1 MTRPT
6 RAAVLALFLICIY
19 CLSFRSRSARAA
31 DEPGFRAELLFPYR
45 ADHNHAPGLVEC
57 SDGDLIASWYRGSGE
72 RSSDDVR
79 VCGARLRKGSR
90 EWSKDFLMAD
100 FPGFPDC
107 NTCMMIDSEDRLW
120 LFWPLILANSW
131 ESALTNFLV
140 SRDYLGDGAPKWDQN
155 GIIPLKPDDFK
166 DEVLR
171 HLDQAEKELPAR
183 IAKLPEA
190 QRAARELRWK
200 QGIAQM
206 RQHAGEKLAQRLGW
220 QPRCKPT
227 VLPASDRHPHGRI
240 LLPLYSDTFSLG
252 LMAISDDRGRT
263 WFASKPIFAWGGIQP
278 TVLPRQDGTLVAYLR
293 DNGGSGHIKVS
304 ESKDDGMTW
313 GPVTLSELANPGAG
327 IDGVRLANGHF
338 CLVYNDLSRGRSS
351 LAVSISEDEGR
362 TWKQTRHLERHEA
375 GSYHYPC
382 MIQGRD
388 GTIHV
393 IYSYFCPKERGKH
406 ESKSMK
412 HAAFD
417 EAWISKGESSGEIG
431 DGGDR

>member
-1 MTRPT
+1 MIRLVAGT
-6 RAAVLALFLICIY
+6 VFSLLCLLSISAL
-19 CLSFRSRSARAA
+19 AA
-31 DEPGFRAELLFPYR
+31 DAPAVRAELVFPYR

-57 SDGDLIASWYRGSGE
+57 PNGDLIASWYRGSGE
-72 RSSDDVR
+72 RSADDVR
-79 VCGARLRKGSR
+79 VCGARLRKGSQ

-107 NTCMMIDSEDRLW
+107 NTCMMIDSEQRLW

-131 ESALTNFLV
+131 GSALTNFLV
-140 SRDYLGDGAPKWDQN
+140 SHDYLGDGAPKWDQS

-166 DEVLR
+166 DDVLR
-171 HLDQAEKELPAR
+171 HLDEAEKQLPQR
-183 IAKLPEA
+183 IAKLPEP
-190 QRAARELRWK
+190 QRAARETRWK
-200 QGIAQM
+200 LGIAEM
-206 RQHAGEKLAQRLGW
+206 RKNAGDKLAQRLGW

-227 VLPASDRHPHGRI
+227 VLPPSERHPRGRI

-263 WFASKPIFAWGGIQP
+263 WFASRPIFAWGGIQP
-278 TVLPRQDGTLVAYLR
+278 SVLPRQDGTLIAYLR

-338 CLVYNDLSRGRSS
+338 CLVYNDLPRGRNS

-362 TWKQTRHLERHEA
+362 TWKQTRHLEKHDA

-382 MIQGRD
+382 AIQGRD

-393 IYSYFCPKERGKH
+393 IYSYFRPKEHKGP
-406 ESKSMK
+406 EAKSMK

-417 EAWISKGESSGEIG
+417 ESWVLRGE
-431 DGGDR
+431 R

>member
-1 MTRPT
+1 MSKLT
-6 RAAVLALFLICIY
+6 RAAVFLLLCVG
-19 CLSFRSRSARAA
+19 ARMGIAA
-31 DEPGFRAELLFPYR
+31 DEIGFRAELVFPYR

-57 SDGDLIASWYRGSGE
+57 PNGDLIASWYRGSGE
-72 RSSDDVR
+72 RSADDVR
-79 VCGARLRKGSR
+79 VCGARLRRGSR

-107 NTCMMIDSEDRLW
+107 NTCLMIDSEQRLW

-171 HLDQAEKELPAR
+171 HLDQAEKDLPQR
-183 IAKLPEA
+183 IAKLPEE

-200 QGIAQM
+200 RGISEM
-206 RQHAGEKLAQRLGW
+206 RKHAGEKLAQRLGW

-227 VLPASDRHPHGRI
+227 VLPASERHPHGRI

-263 WFASKPIFAWGGIQP
+263 WFASRPIFAWGGIQP
-278 TVLPRQDGTLVAYLR
+278 SVLPKQDGTLVAYLR

-327 IDGVRLANGHF
+327 IDGARLANGHF
-338 CLVYNDLSRGRSS
+338 CLVYNDLSRGRNSV
-351 LAVSISEDEGR
+351 AVSISEDEGR
-362 TWKQTRHLERHEA
+362 TWKQTRHLEKHEA

-382 MIQGRD
+382 VIQGHD

-393 IYSYFCPKERGKH
+393 IYSYFRPKERAKR
-406 ESKSMK
+406 EAKSMK
-412 HAAFD
+412 HAAFK
-417 EAWISKGESSGEIG
+417 EAWVSKGDSAGEISG
-431 DGGDR
+431 GGDR

>member
-1 MTRPT
+1 
-6 RAAVLALFLICIY
+6 
-19 CLSFRSRSARAA
+19 
-31 DEPGFRAELLFPYR
+31 
-45 ADHNHAPGLVEC
+45 
-57 SDGDLIASWYRGSGE
+57 
-72 RSSDDVR
+72 
-79 VCGARLRKGSR
+79 
-90 EWSKDFLMAD
+90 
-100 FPGFPDC
+100 
-107 NTCMMIDSEDRLW
+107 
-120 LFWPLILANSW
+120 
-131 ESALTNFLV
+131 
-140 SRDYLGDGAPKWDQN
+140 
-155 GIIPLKPDDFK
+155 
-166 DEVLR
+166 
-171 HLDQAEKELPAR
+171 
-183 IAKLPEA
+183 
-190 QRAARELRWK
+190 
-200 QGIAQM
+200 M
-206 RQHAGEKLAQRLGW
+206 RQHAGDKLAQRLGW

-227 VLPASDRHPHGRI
+227 VLPPSAPHPHGRI

-278 TVLPRQDGTLVAYLR
+278 SVLPRQDGTLVAYLR

-327 IDGVRLANGHF
+327 IDGVRLANSHF
-338 CLVYNDLSRGRSS
+338 CLVYNDLSRGRNS

-393 IYSYFCPKERGKH
+393 IYSYFRPKERGKR

-417 EAWISKGESSGEIG
+417 EAWVSKSESSGEIG
-431 DGGDR
+431 GGGDR

>member
-1 MTRPT
+1 MSRLTC
-6 RAAVLALFLICIY
+6 AAVFIL
-19 CLSFRSRSARAA
+19 LSLGSPSAFSADESGFRS
-31 DEPGFRAELLFPYR
+31 ELVFPYR

-57 SDGDLIASWYRGSGE
+57 SNGDLIASWYRGSGE

-79 VCGARLRKGSR
+79 VFGARLRKGSH

-107 NTCMMIDSEDRLW
+107 NTCMMIDSEERLW

-140 SRDYLGDGAPKWDQN
+140 SRDYFGDGAPKWDQN

-171 HLDQAEKELPAR
+171 HLDQAEKELPER

-200 QGIAQM
+200 RGIAEM
-206 RQHAGEKLAQRLGW
+206 RKHAGDKLAQRLGW

-227 VLPASDRHPHGRI
+227 VLPPSDRHPHGRI

-278 TVLPRQDGTLVAYLR
+278 SVLPRQDGTLVAYLR

-338 CLVYNDLSRGRSS
+338 CLVYNDVSRGRNS

-382 MIQGRD
+382 MIQGRG

-393 IYSYFCPKERGKH
+393 IYSYFRPKERGKR

-412 HAAFD
+412 HATFD
-417 EAWISKGESSGEIG
+417 EAWVSKGESSGEV
-431 DGGDR
+431 GGDR